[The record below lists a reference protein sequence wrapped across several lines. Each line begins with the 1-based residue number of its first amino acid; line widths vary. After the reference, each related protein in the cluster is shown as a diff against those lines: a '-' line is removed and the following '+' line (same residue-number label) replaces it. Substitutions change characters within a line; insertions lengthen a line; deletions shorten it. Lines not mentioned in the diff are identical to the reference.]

1 MKERPATTLESRAVH
16 DGRAFRTVSE
26 RVRLPNG
33 RETTMDV
40 VRHPASVILV
50 PLPEPDRV
58 ILVRQY
64 RYAVDRWIWE
74 LPAGNVEPGE
84 DPEAAARRECAEETG
99 WTAETVERIGAFY
112 PTPGYCDEVMIF
124 YRLTGLS
131 AVSDLALDADEV
143 LEPRILGL
151 DEARRMVA
159 EGPVADMKTVLGL
172 GLVQAGSSARSS
184 ASSIIDT

>member
-1 MKERPATTLESRAVH
+1 MKESPASTLDSRAVH
-16 DGRAFRTVSE
+16 QGRAFRTYQD

-33 RETTMDV
+33 REATMDV
-40 VRHPASVILV
+40 VRHPASAILV
-50 PLPEPDRV
+50 PLPGPGRV

-99 WTAETVERIGAFY
+99 WTARHVERIGAFY
-112 PTPGYCDEVMIF
+112 PSPGYCDEVMIF

-131 AVSDLALDADEV
+131 ATSRLALDADEV
-143 LEPRILGL
+143 LKPRIFTL
-151 DEARRMVA
+151 DEARAVIA
-159 EGPVADMKTVLGL
+159 DGQVADMKTVLGL
-172 GLVQAGSSARSS
+172 RLV
-184 ASSIIDT
+184 